1 MDKEENRIK
10 SEWDQIEIEKRM
22 LKEQNRLFD
31 QKLSIL
37 KDAYVQLDQDRR
49 KVEWEKLKLKAEREQ
64 QQEQT
69 GGALRR
75 DADVSVFFRG
85 VTNQL
90 ALKKRYRDL
99 IKIFHTDNLYGD
111 KGTLQAINQEYEKL
125 QKRYDVPWRKNS
137 G

>member
-10 SEWDQIEIEKRM
+10 SEWDQIELEKRM
-22 LKEQNRLFD
+22 LKEKTRLFD
-31 QKLSIL
+31 QKLDIL

-49 KVEWEKLKLKAEREQ
+49 RVEWEKLKLKAEREQ

-125 QKRYDVPWRKNS
+125 QKRFDVPWRKNS